1 MSNIQVEDNGYN
13 PVSPKERRIAAI
25 CHLSGFIGFLFPP
38 IGHLLG
44 PLVVWLIYRDKSSFI
59 DDQGREAVN
68 FQLTV
73 TFYVIASSVLV
84 LIIVGIFLLVVL
96 SIFWLVAV
104 LVATARTAKGLPFR
118 YPLNLRIL

>member
-1 MSNIQVEDNGYN
+1 MSDIQVEDNGDN

-25 CHLSGFIGFLFPP
+25 CHLSGFIGFLIPP

-44 PLVVWLIYRDKSSFI
+44 PLLVWLIYRDKSLFI

-68 FQLTV
+68 FQLST
-73 TFYVIASSVLV
+73 TFYVIASS
-84 LIIVGIFLLVVL
+84 LLVFIFVGMFLMVIL
-96 SIFWLVAV
+96 SVFWLVFV
-104 LVATARTAKGLPFR
+104 VVATVRSSQGSLFR